1 VKTVGDI
8 FKFQKLGFLII
19 SCAKNCLQHQIKNQ
33 SVNILQSVFFH
44 KSGIMNARKKNMPT
58 KILVIDDDLAITEL
72 MSMLLKT
79 HGFDVITTNSGVEGV
94 KLVEEKSPSVVLLD
108 LMMPDMD
115 GWQVSKAV
123 RAFSNVP
130 ILILSAINDPS
141 MVASVLDT
149 GADDFLVKPV
159 PSSVLVAHIRKM
171 VRQTG
176 SLDKVN
182 LKKNSN
188 PIARNTQP
196 ILS

>member
-1 VKTVGDI
+1 M
-8 FKFQKLGFLII
+8 
-19 SCAKNCLQHQIKNQ
+19 H
-33 SVNILQSVFFH
+33 
-44 KSGIMNARKKNMPT
+44 T
-58 KILVIDDDLAITEL
+58 KILVIDDDTAITEL

-79 HGFDVITTNSGVEGV
+79 HGFDVITTNSGMEGV
-94 KLVEEKSPSVVLLD
+94 KLVEEKNPSVVLLD

-176 SLDKVN
+176 SLNKIN

-188 PIARNTQP
+188 PIAQNTQP
-196 ILS
+196 IPS